1 MPAVKPC
8 GLTSKRTAGTRDE
21 AASLS
26 PFTGKADSQEP
37 PDNVED
43 FTLQSICPWPVF
55 KMLKNCGV
63 VGPPPCTAKNVNP
76 VCGMS
81 MLCGT
86 ADTVMFTGMMTLCAG
101 FTLDAVTTP
110 EYTPGWRPVGS
121 AVMFTLVE
129 AKAPSDKLAMEA
141 LSHGPP

>member
-1 MPAVKPC
+1 MPAVKPF
-8 GLTSKRTAGTRDE
+8 GSTSRRTAGTRAED
-21 AASLS
+21 ASLN
-26 PFTGKADSQEP
+26 PFAGKVDSHEP
-37 PDNVED
+37 PDSVDD

-86 ADTVMFTGMMTLCAG
+86 AEIVMFTGTITFCAG
-101 FTLDAVTTP
+101 FTLDTETTP
-110 EYTPGWRPVGS
+110 EYTPGERPLGS

-129 AKAPSDKLAMEA
+129 AKAPSDTLAV
-141 LSHGPP
+141 